1 MATGYRDDDQ
11 RAYDSQFHNDDPD
24 MPPNDRYD
32 ETEIV
37 AYDIVREGGGVIAR
51 VGTARLAAAFLRA
64 EPGASHAEP
73 VIVGALEALIDD
85 LVEAAEL
92 VGESPNR
99 AVYEAAKGEVRSARV
114 DLAAAIAAT
123 LVTERCRGAA
133 LALGRKQA
141 NESTLCE
148 PPPDLEA
155 IIAEAAARHIGHS
168 EAVGVVMRATNGRAN
183 PAEVARRIRAA
194 RSR

>member
-99 AVYEAAKGEVRSARV
+99 AVWLDAAGRGGVVPRQLAEKEVIMTFAHKFTVHAEDIEGVLVARVVLDGVGAWTNYSTHGDAEPIEENSEGEWPVLACKYGPAVAKGFV
-114 DLAAAIAAT
+114 
-123 LVTERCRGAA
+123 
-133 LALGRKQA
+133 
-141 NESTLCE
+141 
-148 PPPDLEA
+148 
-155 IIAEAAARHIGHS
+155 
-168 EAVGVVMRATNGRAN
+168 
-183 PAEVARRIRAA
+183 
-194 RSR
+194 